1 MVDMKQRAREMLV
14 RLREDI
20 ASNRQVLPSLPE
32 VVFRVRALTAS
43 ETCSVADLEKEVARD
58 AAIAA
63 RLMKVAN
70 SSLMRR
76 GVPVTSLKQ
85 AIACLGF
92 NLVRSL
98 VTQLAVLQTMS
109 SSGGDS
115 VRLRGFVEGG
125 VHISTLCRSLASAFP
140 HLDAELASLGG
151 LLHDIGKLPLYEF
164 LLRQKGLSPIERLRF
179 ELMLHPLV
187 GAMLLKHWK
196 MADELVQMA
205 RWHESILRETGDPLP
220 DYVDVVIAA
229 NLLHY
234 GTEKG
239 RYAGYSAI
247 EVPALHKCTVARG
260 RLDDPVDTQQRIDRV
275 QAMISD

>member
-1 MVDMKQRAREMLV
+1 MDMKQRAMDMLR
-14 RLREDI
+14 RLEADI
-20 ASNRQVLPSLPE
+20 AANRQMLPSLPE
-32 VVFRVRALTAS
+32 VVLRVRALTSSDTSSIA
-43 ETCSVADLEKEVARD
+43 ELEQEVAQD

-85 AIACLGF
+85 AVALLGF
-92 NLVRSL
+92 TLVRSL
-98 VTQLAVLQTMS
+98 VTQLAVLQTMNS
-109 SSGGDS
+109 SRGDRE
-115 VRLRGFVEGG
+115 RLRGFVEGG
-125 VHISTLCRSLASAFP
+125 VRISALCRSLARPFP

-151 LLHDIGKLPLYEF
+151 LLHDIGKLPLREF
-164 LLRQKGLSPIERLRF
+164 LQRQEGLSRIEQLRF
-179 ELMLHPLV
+179 ELLLHPLV
-187 GAMLLKHWK
+187 GARMLKHWN

-205 RWHESILRETGDPLP
+205 RWHESILRETGNPLP

-239 RYAGYSAI
+239 RYAGYASI
-247 EVPALHKCTVARG
+247 DVPALRKCTAG
-260 RLDDPVDTQQRIDRV
+260 PGWLDEQVDPLGRIDL
-275 QAMISD
+275 ADTLISD